1 MKQVLFATGNSR
13 KIVEAN
19 HTLTSFGIEVLPRR
33 VEIEEIQHRDPIEVT
48 KAKAV
53 AAYRVTGE
61 PVVVSDTSWSI
72 PALGGFPGA
81 YMKDIAAWLAPED
94 WVGIMKRHKDRRI
107 FCHEHV
113 AYYEGTLLR
122 HFQADY
128 EGRFIDTPRGRN
140 HDEESFEKLVI
151 LYGNKTMAEQL
162 ADGDIASAGEDLRHW
177 TLFARWFSQKDTA

>member
-1 MKQVLFATGNSR
+1 MKRILFATGNSR
-13 KIVEAN
+13 KIAEAN
-19 HTLTSFGIEVLPRR
+19 HTLARFGIEVLSQR
-33 VEIEEIQHRDPIEVT
+33 VEIEEIQHRDPVEVT

-53 AAYRVTGE
+53 AAFNATGE

-81 YMKDIAAWLAPED
+81 YMKDISAWLAPED
-94 WVGIMKRHKDRRI
+94 WVGLMGRHLDKRI

-113 AYYEGTLLR
+113 AYYDGTLLQ

-128 EGRFIDTPRGRN
+128 EGYFVDTPRGRDHN
-140 HDEESFEKLVI
+140 EESFEKLVI

-162 ADGDIASAGEDLRHW
+162 ADGEIASAGEDLRHW
-177 TLFARWFSQKDTA
+177 ELFGEWFSIR

>member
-1 MKQVLFATGNSR
+1 MKRILFATGNSR
-13 KIVEAN
+13 KIAEAN
-19 HTLTSFGIEVLPRR
+19 HTLARFGIEVVSRR
-33 VEIEEIQHRDPIEVT
+33 VEIEEIQQRDPIEVT

-53 AAYRVTGE
+53 AAYKTAGE

-94 WVGIMKRHKDRRI
+94 WVSLMNRHEDKRI

-113 AYYEGTLLR
+113 AYYDGALLQ

-128 EGRFIDTPRGRN
+128 EGRFVDTPRGRD

-177 TLFARWFSQKDTA
+177 ELFGEWFSTR

>member
-13 KIVEAN
+13 KIAEAN
-19 HTLTSFGIEVLPRR
+19 HTLARFGIEVLSQR
-33 VEIEEIQHRDPIEVT
+33 VEIEEIQHRDPVEVT

-53 AAYRVTGE
+53 ASYNATGE
-61 PVVVSDTSWSI
+61 PTVVSDTSWSI
-72 PALGGFPGA
+72 PALRGFPGA

-94 WVGIMKRHKDRRI
+94 WVGLMSRHEDKRI

-113 AYYEGTLLR
+113 AYYDGTLLQ

-128 EGRFIDTPRGRN
+128 EGRFVDTPRGRD
-140 HDEESFEKLVI
+140 HDEESFEKLAI
-151 LYGNKTMAEQL
+151 LYGDKTMAEQL

-177 TLFARWFSQKDTA
+177 ELFGEWFSTR